1 MTNQDRN
8 QYKFKHM
15 KNDMSQYLR
24 YSRYIFGICSLLLL
38 LLGSLF
44 ILFIP
49 PLWFVSPLFVY
60 LIYLNFRRPSRELDQ
75 FDLVQMC
82 IWFIV
87 FLPYQ
92 YFIISLFILH
102 KINKKQIV
110 NCLWMIGFSIV
121 FYITR
126 DKISLIILI
135 LLLIFS
141 ILYDIWLKQKKI
153 YIS

>member
-49 PLWFVSPLFVY
+49 PLWFVSPLFVSPLFVY
-60 LIYLNFRRPSRELDQ
+60 LIYLNFRRPNRELDQ

-92 YFIISLFILH
+92 YFIIINFIFSLFILH
-102 KINKKQIV
+102 KINKKQMV
-110 NCLWMIGFSIV
+110 NCL
-121 FYITR
+121 
-126 DKISLIILI
+126 
-135 LLLIFS
+135 
-141 ILYDIWLKQKKI
+141 
-153 YIS
+153 